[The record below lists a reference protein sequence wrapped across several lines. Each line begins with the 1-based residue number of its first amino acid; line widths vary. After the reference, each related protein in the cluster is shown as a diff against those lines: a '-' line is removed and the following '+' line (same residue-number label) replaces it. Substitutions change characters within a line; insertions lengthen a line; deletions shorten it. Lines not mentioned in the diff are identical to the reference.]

1 MIANDFKLV
10 YCDEI
15 RLMIKHT
22 KKNNKKNNENNPENK
37 NHYNIEPD
45 TGKNSHTKLFWV
57 RVCMAAIGGIMATL
71 LFESVEGE
79 ERRWASIL
87 LLISIFI
94 TSIGLAKLLKIQFH
108 KSEKKKIIT
117 TGMGSYVFIYLF
129 MWILTY
135 TLSHAKM

>member
-1 MIANDFKLV
+1 
-10 YCDEI
+10 
-15 RLMIKHT
+15 
-22 KKNNKKNNENNPENK
+22 
-37 NHYNIEPD
+37 
-45 TGKNSHTKLFWV
+45 
-57 RVCMAAIGGIMATL
+57 MAAIGGIMATL

-117 TGMGSYVFIYLF
+117 TGIGSLCFYLLVHVDLNLHIKPCENV
-129 MWILTY
+129 MNN
-135 TLSHAKM
+135 